1 MDKRKIRKSISA
13 LEKERKL
20 ILEKVL
26 YPGRMI
32 SGGFVERWLKCGK
45 ANCRCQQGE
54 LHGPYYYLSVLEQ
67 GKPRMIYL
75 GRGEEIE
82 VKLLRRYQQFQQG
95 IARLN
100 VINREIVQLLWEL
113 AEDKIE
119 VFKIKKG

>member
-20 ILEKVL
+20 IFEKVL

-32 SGGFVERWLKCGK
+32 AGGFVERWLECGK

-54 LHGPYYYLSVLEQ
+54 LHGPYYYLSVLER
-67 GKPRMIYL
+67 GKSRMIYL
-75 GRGEEIE
+75 GRGEKIE
-82 VKLLRRYQQFQQG
+82 VRLLRRYQQFQQG

-100 VINREIVQLLWEL
+100 AINRELVKLLWEL